1 LDDNFLQ
8 GFYFMDQTA
17 LCLDIGSGT
26 QDVLYYIPQRELEN
40 CPKFILPSPAV
51 MVARRLEELGRRN
64 KSVYLYGY
72 NMGGGFARVLRKHLQ
87 AGLKAAVHPEAAYA
101 MSDSPDN
108 VRAMGVEITKNCP
121 PGFAPVYLAD
131 FDPGFWQGFLAQAGL
146 EYPEVILASA
156 QDHGFHP
163 GGSNRLGRFE
173 IWRKFLSREH
183 GDLKKLIFDVPPEE
197 MTRLISLKQCMGG
210 GLVCDTGAAAL
221 LGALSVPEV
230 EELSQQQ
237 GICVVNAG
245 NSHTIAFLVYRGRVM
260 GIYEH
265 HTGML
270 DGEKLWAQLE
280 SFRAGRLTNEE
291 VFEDR
296 GHGCRVLDEAAGMEF
311 GPVFLLGPRRR
322 LLEGFQAHFLCP
334 GGDMMLA
341 GCFGMLK
348 GAALLKGQKFNA

>member
-1 LDDNFLQ
+1 
-8 GFYFMDQTA
+8 MDQPV

-26 QDVLYYIPQRELEN
+26 QDVLYYIPGRELEN

-51 MVARRLEELGRRN
+51 MAGQRIEKLGNAN
-64 KSVYLYGY
+64 KNIYLYGH

-87 AGLKAAVHPEAAYA
+87 AGLQAAVHPDAAYA

-108 VRAMGVEITKNCP
+108 VRAMGIEITKNCP
-121 PGFAPVYLAD
+121 PGFAPVYLSD
-131 FDPGFWQGFLAQAGL
+131 YDPGFWQSYLAQAGL
-146 EYPEVILASA
+146 DYPEMILASV

-173 IWRKFLSREH
+173 IWRKFLSREQ
-183 GDLKKLIFDVPPEE
+183 GDLQKLFFDVPPEE

-221 LGALSVPEV
+221 LGALFVPEV
-230 EELSQQQ
+230 EDLSQQQ

-280 SFRAGRLTNEE
+280 RFRAGRLSNEE

-296 GHGCRVLDEAAGMEF
+296 GHGCRVLEEAKGMDF

-322 LLEGFQAHFLCP
+322 ILEGFEAHFLCP

-348 GAALLKGQKFNA
+348 GAALLKGRKFNA